1 MYALIEKEH
10 LFFPDPRICHES
22 DSLIAT
28 GGDLSPERLLL
39 AYSQGI
45 FPWYSFKDTDE
56 PLWYCPLDR
65 FVIFPQEIHISHSI
79 RNILNRGIYSVT
91 IGQDFDGVIEGCA
104 EKRDQSDGA
113 WLGEDMKKAYKELH
127 NLGFA
132 TSVEVWAKDSENE
145 NEGRRLAGGLY
156 GVTIGNAFFGESMF
170 SRETGASKVALI
182 HLARHMEKYGGSL
195 IDCQFE
201 TPHLKSMGGRF
212 ISYDE
217 YLRIIRRPTIPYK
230 SNC

>member
-10 LFFPDPRICHES
+10 LFFPDPRNCHES
-22 DSLIAT
+22 DSLIAI

-45 FPWYSFKDTDE
+45 FPWYSFKDIDE
-56 PLWYCPLDR
+56 PMWYCPLDR

-79 RNILNRGIYSVT
+79 RNILNRGIYNVT

-104 EKRDQSDGA
+104 EKRDQLDGA

-127 NLGFA
+127 KLGFA
-132 TSVEVWAKDSENE
+132 ASVEVWAKDSESD
-145 NEGRRLAGGLY
+145 NEGTRLAGGLY

-170 SRETGASKVALI
+170 SREPGASKVALI

-217 YLRIIRRPTIPYK
+217 YLRILRRPTIPYK